1 MAIQSD
7 PNQRSSHNFGFLTR
21 IKYGGPLGKMTAVAA
36 CFFIVLLAV
45 VIASR
50 GNPYVLGGVVLIG
63 LISLIF
69 IVSQMK
75 QVFSANPRMATLE
88 GTEVIRYL
96 EIELKSRNHEV
107 VRGTVMGTLPQEL
120 MSQKAQAEFA
130 EHEIIE
136 ERKDD

>member
-1 MAIQSD
+1 
-7 PNQRSSHNFGFLTR
+7 
-21 IKYGGPLGKMTAVAA
+21 MTAVAA

-69 IVSQMK
+69 IVAQMK

-96 EIELKSRNHEV
+96 EIELKSRNHEA
-107 VRGTVMGTLPQEL
+107 VRGTVLGTLPHEL